1 MVRQSLLALTI
12 TSALLGCNSD
22 SAGTSSDVTAPDSKF
37 TEVRAHW
44 AANYIGDASLP
55 FDDQLTQATANI
67 SRNAAQWMQQFQ
79 SSRTNVNAG
88 LWLDLPLA
96 TATEQ
101 DKKQLGD
108 QLYKSYQ
115 R

>member
-44 AANYIGDASLP
+44 AANY
-55 FDDQLTQATANI
+55 
-67 SRNAAQWMQQFQ
+67 
-79 SSRTNVNAG
+79 
-88 LWLDLPLA
+88 LA
-96 TATEQ
+96 TLVSRLTINSLKRQPILAVTLRNGCNNFNHLALMSMR
-101 DKKQLGD
+101 DFG
-108 QLYKSYQ
+108 
-115 R
+115 